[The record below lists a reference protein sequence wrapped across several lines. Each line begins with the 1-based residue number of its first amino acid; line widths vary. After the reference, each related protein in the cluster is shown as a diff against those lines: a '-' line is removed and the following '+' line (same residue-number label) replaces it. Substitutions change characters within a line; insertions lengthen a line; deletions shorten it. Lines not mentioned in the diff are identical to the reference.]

1 MPPSWPWAQP
11 ISRISRTHIVRP
23 RGRINL
29 FAGFPWGSCQR
40 FDLNAVHYG
49 EHHVTG
55 AFGLTLAQFREAL
68 ELIASGAVAGRTSSS
83 PTACRSTMR
92 WRPSQL
98 AEQGEALKAVITP

>member
-1 MPPSWPWAQP
+1 M
-11 ISRISRTHIVRP
+11 VRP

-29 FAGFPWGSCQR
+29 FAGFPVGEFPR

-68 ELIASGAVAGRTSSS
+68 KLIVSGGVPAGRLVSHRV
-83 PTACRSTMR
+83 PLDQAVEAFA
-92 WRPSQL
+92 L
-98 AEQGEALKAVITP
+98 AGTGEALKAVITP